1 MKNILKI
8 TPVAYVHSD
17 FESKFAVPRQPGL
30 VKSLR
35 AEVILE
41 KEYQKDG
48 IFRGLESFSH
58 IWLIWGFSENYG
70 QSWHPTIRPPRLGG
84 NKRIGVFASRSPFR
98 PNPIGL
104 SAVKLEEVQKDR
116 LIVSGADLVDG
127 TPVYDI
133 KPYVPYTDS
142 INDATEGFARKQ
154 SLPHLKVIIP
164 ESEKEKMPEEKVTS
178 LIGILS
184 QDPRPAYQHEPN
196 RVYGFCFA
204 GYEIRFRIS
213 DQTVT
218 VISIKPE

>member
-104 SAVKLEEVQKDR
+104 SAVKLEEVRKDR

>member
-104 SAVKLEEVQKDR
+104 SAVKLEEVRKDR

-154 SLPHLKVIIP
+154 GLPHLKVIIP

>member
-104 SAVKLEEVQKDR
+104 SAVKLEEVRKDR

-142 INDATEGFARKQ
+142 VNDATEGFARKQ